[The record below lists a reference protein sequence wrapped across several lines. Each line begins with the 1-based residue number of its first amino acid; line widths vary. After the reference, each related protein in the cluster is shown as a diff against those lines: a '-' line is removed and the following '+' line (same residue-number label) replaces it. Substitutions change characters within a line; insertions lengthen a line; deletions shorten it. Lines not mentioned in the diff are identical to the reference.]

1 MSGILTTTPILS
13 MAIRAERIVIVG
25 TGPAAVA
32 CARAYREH
40 GGQGSVV
47 MLGEETVSPYR
58 RPPLSKE
65 FLRGELDAG
74 ELAIESERWFAG
86 HDVQLRLGSRVSAID
101 PQRGT
106 VTFRGAALQAETI
119 VLATGSEPVRS
130 GIPGVEHPR
139 VRTLRTLGDSRRIAK
154 QARPDTRAL
163 VLGTGFIGCEVA
175 ASLAMRGAKVTLV
188 GEESLPQARRLGQ
201 AVAERITGW
210 LEDAGVH
217 VEAEVE
223 ATLVRDGRLL
233 ELKDGSR
240 LDCDL
245 LVLGLGARPR
255 GELAESA
262 GLALRDGAVCVD
274 SRMRVPGTEG
284 RVLAVGDLAAA
295 EHATAGRRLRVEH
308 WGDALEHGQVA
319 GCTLA
324 GEDAVWDAVPGFWSA
339 IGSHTLK
346 YAAWGDGYAHA
357 QMVEHDD
364 DAFTVWYRDEDEHI
378 VGVLTH
384 ERDADYDRG
393 QELIAAC
400 EQNPKA
406 QGL

>member
-1 MSGILTTTPILS
+1 MFGIPATIPTVPMT
-13 MAIRAERIVIVG
+13 MRAERIAIVG

-47 MLGEETVSPYR
+47 MLGEETVRPYR

-74 ELAIESERWFAG
+74 ELAIESERWFAE

-106 VTFRGAALQAETI
+106 VTVQGMLLEAEAI
-119 VLATGSEPVRS
+119 VLATGSEPVR
-130 GIPGVEHPR
+130 GEIPGIEHPR
-139 VRTLRTLGDSRRIAK
+139 VMTLRSLDDSQRIAE
-154 QARPDTRAL
+154 QARPGTRAL

-175 ASLAMRGAKVTLV
+175 ASLAMRGAQVTLV
-188 GEESLPQARRLGQ
+188 GKESLPQARRLGP

-210 LEDAGVH
+210 LADTGVH
-217 VEAEVE
+217 VKAEVE
-223 ATLVRDGRLL
+223 AAIVHNGRSL

-240 LDCDL
+240 LDGDL

-262 GLALRDGAVCVD
+262 GLPMSDGAVRVD
-274 SRMRVPGTEG
+274 SRMRVLGTEG
-284 RVLAVGDLAAA
+284 RVLAIGDLAAA
-295 EHATAGRRLRVEH
+295 EHATAGRPLRVEH
-308 WGDALEHGQVA
+308 WGDALEHGRVA

-324 GEDAVWDAVPGFWSA
+324 GEQAAWDAVPGFWST
-339 IGSHTLK
+339 IGAHTLK
-346 YAAWGDGYAHA
+346 YAAWGDGYA
-357 QMVEHDD
+357 QTRMVEHDGG
-364 DAFTVWYRDEDEHI
+364 AFTAWYLDEAEHI
-378 VGVLTH
+378 IGVLTH
-384 ERDADYDRG
+384 ERDADYDGGR
-393 QELIAAC
+393 ELIARR
-400 EQNPKA
+400 
-406 QGL
+406 